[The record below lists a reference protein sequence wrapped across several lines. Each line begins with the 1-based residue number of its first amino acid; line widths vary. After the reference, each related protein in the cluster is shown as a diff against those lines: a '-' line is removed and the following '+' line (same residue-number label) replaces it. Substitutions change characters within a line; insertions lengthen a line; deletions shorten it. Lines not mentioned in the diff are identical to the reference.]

1 MKCLTNLKNLNFLKI
16 FREFSFYKR
25 NSQLFSIEMFNKKE
39 KFIEKFNF
47 NEIHGKHSFLK
58 NEFKL
63 NINKQTEID
72 HLVYLLNNEIKLRSI
87 HIKLEKISYSKFF
100 ENLDELSGLLETI
113 SYNNFVIYYKN
124 NKDLFETIKNMILS
138 DKFKLE
144 DIMKAKGVLSFLY
157 LLDKKKHFNLT
168 REMNDNIM
176 NKILHQIER
185 NFMHIEINMALEC
198 AVMLAYFGIS
208 LDVTLLERK
217 IKNENSNLN
226 FNKINNVK
234 FFKFKFN
241 F

>member
-1 MKCLTNLKNLNFLKI
+1 MKCLTNLKNMSFFKI

-25 NSQLFSIEMFNKKE
+25 NSQLFSFEMFNKKE
-39 KFIEKFNF
+39 KILKKFNF
-47 NEIHGKHSFLK
+47 NEIDSKHSFLK

-72 HLVYLLNNEIKLRSI
+72 HLVYLLNSEIKLGSS
-87 HIKLEKISYSKFF
+87 HIKLEKISDSKFF
-100 ENLDELSGLLETI
+100 ENLNELSGLLETI
-113 SYNNFVIYYKN
+113 SYNNFVIYYKYN
-124 NKDLFETIKNMILS
+124 QGLFETIKNMILS

-144 DIMKAKGVLSFLY
+144 DVIKAKGVLSFLY
-157 LLDKKKHFNLT
+157 LLDNKKHFNLT
-168 REMNDNIM
+168 REMNDNIL
-176 NKILHQIER
+176 NKILYQIER
-185 NFMHIEINMALEC
+185 NFIHIEINMALEC

-217 IKNENSNLN
+217 IKNENSNLY